1 MIPAER
7 PVVAAVARATGDL
20 TMVETTFQFS
30 EHLDNTSFYCGIDVH
45 KRQITVSMLAVD
57 ETGNEHDKLEV
68 FSTTKEGLE
77 HFWGFVRKFRPV
89 SFAME
94 ATNVY
99 HHVVSN
105 LLFEKRAGAGWEYDV
120 IVASPPDVSGIPGRS
135 KNDRVDATLLA
146 RYLRAGFLVP
156 CRRIDTPLE
165 DIRGLFRSAAAT
177 SKDRTRLKNRIKK
190 TLDRAGLRPAR
201 FDLNAHWARD
211 LVFFLMDHDGTFG
224 SYFNACIE
232 QGGTMAKHAAALVR
246 NKVKFEPYFDVTLT
260 QGQKTLIRQA
270 LVELEFKTAQNAM
283 LSVEIDGI
291 IASCPGL
298 RQKIMNIA
306 TVPGISPYSAAWLVA
321 EVGDVARF
329 KGNARKFLA
338 YCGCCP
344 KVKESDTVVYSSHLS
359 RKSNKHARG
368 IFFQAAKALCIAT
381 RRKSGLK
388 AYANRI
394 VEKKK
399 HRSMKL
405 AFMIV
410 AAKIG
415 RVVFAII
422 RDNVPFNTGLAGPA
436 AGTCSRKKGVF
447 TTTDR
452 KLLRRAMRDLQRVAS
467 LDHLKRLSRDAAYFA
482 KALERAL
489 GEN

>member
-1 MIPAER
+1 M
-7 PVVAAVARATGDL
+7 VAAVARATGDL

-57 ETGNEHDKLEV
+57 ETGNEHDKLEA

-77 HFWGFVRKFRPV
+77 HFWGFVRKYRPV

-105 LLFEKRAGAGWEYDV
+105 LLLEKREGADWEYNV
-120 IVASPPDVSGIPGRS
+120 IVASPPDVAGIPGRS
-135 KNDRVDATLLA
+135 KNDRIDATMLA
-146 RYLRAGFLVP
+146 RYLKAGFLVP

-165 DIRGLFRSAAAT
+165 DMRALFRSAAAV

-190 TLDRAGLRPAR
+190 TLDRAGLRPAG

-211 LVFFLMDHDGTFG
+211 LVFYLTEHDGTFG
-224 SYFNACIE
+224 RYFKACTDE
-232 QGGTMAKHAAALVR
+232 GGPMAGHAAALMR

-260 QGQKTLIRQA
+260 QGQKTLARQA

-283 LSVEIDGI
+283 VSVEIDGI

-298 RQKIMNIA
+298 RQKITNIA
-306 TVPGISPYSAAWLVA
+306 TVPGLSPYGAAWLVA
-321 EVGDVARF
+321 EVGNVARF
-329 KGNARKFLA
+329 KGNVKKFLA

-344 KVKESDTVVYSSHLS
+344 KPRESGTVVYSSHVS

-368 IFFQAAKALCIAT
+368 IIFQAAKALCVAT
-381 RRKSGLK
+381 KQDSALR
-388 AYANRI
+388 AYARKI
-394 VEKKK
+394 VEKKR
-399 HRSMKL
+399 HRSMEL

-410 AAKIG
+410 ASKIC
-415 RVVFAII
+415 RVVFAIM
-422 RDNVPFNTGLAGPA
+422 RDNVPFNTGLICPA
-436 AGTCSRKKGVF
+436 AGTRPSRKGIF
-447 TTTDR
+447 MTTDR
-452 KLLRRAMRDLQRVAS
+452 KLLRRAIRDLQRVAS
-467 LDHLKRLSRDAAYFA
+467 LDHLKQLSRDAAYFA
-482 KALERAL
+482 NALERAL
-489 GEN
+489 GKN

>member
-1 MIPAER
+1 
-7 PVVAAVARATGDL
+7 
-20 TMVETTFQFS
+20 MVETTFQFS
-30 EHLDNTSFYCGIDVH
+30 EYLDNTLFYCGIDVH

-57 ETGNEHDKLEV
+57 ETGHEHDKLET
-68 FSTTKEGLE
+68 FSTTKDGLE
-77 HFWGFVRKFRPV
+77 HFWGFVRKYRPV

-105 LLFEKRAGAGWEYDV
+105 LLFEKRTGADWEYDV
-120 IVASPPDVSGIPGRS
+120 IVASPPDVAGIPGRP
-135 KNDRVDATLLA
+135 KNDRIDATLLA
-146 RYLRAGFLVP
+146 RYLRAGFLVAG
-156 CRRIDTPLE
+156 RRIDTPLE
-165 DIRGLFRSAAAT
+165 DIRGLFRSAAT
-177 SKDRTRLKNRIKK
+177 VSKDRTRLKNRIKK
-190 TLDRAGLRPAR
+190 TLDRAGLRPAG

-211 LVFFLMDHDGTFG
+211 LVYYLTDHDGTFG

-232 QGGTMAKHAAALVR
+232 RGGPMSKHVTYLVR
-246 NKVKFEPYFDVTLT
+246 NKVKFESYFDVTLT

-306 TVPGISPYSAAWLVA
+306 SVPGISPYSAAWLVA
-321 EVGDVARF
+321 EVGDLERF
-329 KGNARKFLA
+329 KGNKRKFLA

-344 KVKESDTVVYSSHLS
+344 KEKKSDKVVYSSHIS

-368 IFFQAAKALCIAT
+368 ILYHAAKALCFAT
-381 RRKSGLK
+381 RRESCLRV
-388 AYANRI
+388 YANKVVANKR
-394 VEKKK
+394 
-399 HRSMKL
+399 HRSMTL

-410 AAKIG
+410 AGKIA
-415 RVVFAII
+415 RIVFAIM
-422 RDNVPFNTGLAGPA
+422 RDNVPFDTGMAG
-436 AGTCSRKKGVF
+436 SRTSPRKNGVF
-447 TTTDR
+447 TTTDK
-452 KLLRRAMRDLQRVAS
+452 KLLRRALRDLRRVAS
-467 LDHLKRLSRDAAYFA
+467 LEHMKRLSLNAAYFA
-482 KALERAL
+482 NALERAL